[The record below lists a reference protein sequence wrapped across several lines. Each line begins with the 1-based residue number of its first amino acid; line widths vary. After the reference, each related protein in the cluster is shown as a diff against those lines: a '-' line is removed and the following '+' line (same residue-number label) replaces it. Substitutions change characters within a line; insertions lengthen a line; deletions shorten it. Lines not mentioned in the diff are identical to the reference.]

1 MTVAMTGGTA
11 KHVASGTPNYGDA
24 PSPIRLYV
32 YYKEKSQSVANNTTV
47 LSLGMYFTTPSG
59 WDIGSWSDYNG
70 SYVGTATS
78 GSNCKTFNGKV
89 PTGTTGTYWLV
100 ENQDITVKHDD
111 DGTKKVTIYWKWGV
125 NSPWGGF
132 VNPSG
137 SFTIDLTTIPR
148 ASTIYSAW
156 DTKLGSSCGVKWTP
170 HSASFYYKL
179 KFQLSDWSYT
189 TNAIHPNTTVAYTY
203 SDYKIPVEVA
213 SKIATSTGTMT
224 VTLYTYSDSLCSKQV
239 GSEDSKTFTVTVPQ
253 LLPEVTVTAEPFS
266 SLPSAF
272 DGLYIQGK
280 TKVRATVTAKEQY
293 GAKITKRW
301 VSIEGKTYDQDDSNI
316 SEYLSKYGDLTITGY
331 ATDTRENTGSG
342 DVLIK
347 VLPYGKPL
355 LLDVVVGRCD
365 SSGNM
370 KDNGSYLLIKAKRG
384 YALVDGKNKC
394 AIQYRYKLLSAPS
407 YSSWETVL
415 SKDATSDEVITAPLM
430 GGNLSIRST
439 YEVQIRAIDDIGEYT
454 TTTVKIPTDKV
465 FCHRGR
471 HSISYGGYIEEDNA
485 FVITGEMKFK
495 VKNEQWVSLGLSEEV
510 SQSTVNYGRG
520 PESTGCFYR
529 VVNGN
534 HVQVAFNCACNYAG
548 TGVWINLNKIPEE
561 YRPPRPIVSY
571 CPASGRAI
579 AQVLVNAAGNVY
591 IDYIQRIASTGDV
604 TSYSASWIDG
614 YIDYYL

>member
-1 MTVAMTGGTA
+1 MTGGIA

-24 PSPIRLYV
+24 PSPIKLYV
-32 YYKEKSQSVANNTTV
+32 YYKEKNPSVANNTTV

-111 DGTKKVTIYWKWGV
+111 DGKKKVTIYWKWGV

-179 KFQLSDWSYT
+179 KFQLSDWNYT
-189 TNAIHPNTTVAYTY
+189 TNAIHPNTTAAYTY
-203 SDYKIPVEVA
+203 SGYKIPVEVA
-213 SKIATSTGTMT
+213 SKIASNTGTMT
-224 VTLYTYSDSLCSKQV
+224 VTLFTYSDSACSKQV

-272 DGLYIQGK
+272 DELYIQGK
-280 TKVRATVTAKEQY
+280 TKVRTTVTAKEQY
-293 GAKITKRW
+293 GAGITKRW

-316 SEYLSKYGDLTITGY
+316 SDFLSKYGDLTITGY

-347 VLPYGKPL
+347 ILPYSKPL
-355 LLDVVVGRCD
+355 LQDVVVGRCD

-370 KDNGSYLLIKAKRG
+370 KDNGSYLLIKAKRS
-384 YALVDGKNKC
+384 YSPVDGKNKC

-439 YEVQIRAIDDIGEYT
+439 YEVQVRVIDDIGEYT
-454 TTTVKIPTDKV
+454 MTTVKIPTDKV
-465 FCHRGR
+465 FCHRGW
-471 HSISYGGYIEEDNA
+471 HSICYGGYIEEDNA

-495 VKNEQWVSLGLSEEV
+495 VKNEQWVDLGLSEEV
-510 SQSTVNYGRG
+510 TPAKENRGRG
-520 PESTGCFYR
+520 PEPSGCYYR

-534 HVQVAFNCACNYAG
+534 HVQVAFNCACVYAG
-548 TGVWINLNKIPEE
+548 TGVWVNMNKIPEE
-561 YRPPRPIVSY
+561 YRPSRTIVSY
-571 CPASGRAI
+571 CPASGRAV
-579 AQVLVNAAGNVY
+579 AQVMVNNAGNVY
-591 IDYIQRIASTGDV
+591 VEYIQRIASTGDV
-604 TSYSASWIDG
+604 TTYTADWVDG